1 MKISYNTMMQ
11 TVKKDIYLELI
22 LLKYPKELHEL
33 HSNQPFLPGK
43 MKIVKCKKVVYNLF
57 NTFIDIKAL
66 KQALDHGI
74 ILKKVHKVIEFKQV
88 HG

>member
-1 MKISYNTMMQ
+1 M
-11 TVKKDIYLELI
+11 I
-22 LLKYPKELHEL
+22 LLKYPKELHEFNYNY
-33 HSNQPFLPGK
+33 SDQSFLPGK
-43 MKIVKCKKVVYNLF
+43 MKIVKCEKLVYNLF

-66 KQALDHGI
+66 KRALDHGI